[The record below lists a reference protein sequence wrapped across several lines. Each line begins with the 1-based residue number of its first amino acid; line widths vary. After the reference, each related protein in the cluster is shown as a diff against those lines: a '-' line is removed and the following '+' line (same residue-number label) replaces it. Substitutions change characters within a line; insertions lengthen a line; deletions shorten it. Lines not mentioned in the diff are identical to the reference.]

1 MRSWP
6 LGGTDGEQVLTGDS
20 TNEASA
26 RVGGFPHIHNDKGC
40 RLAKVKT
47 TPNESKEQLA
57 QTETRQAG
65 LAIGRAADKV
75 DGLDLDLES
84 MALC

>member
-1 MRSWP
+1 MENRSLKATP
-6 LGGTDGEQVLTGDS
+6 RTKPAL
-20 TNEASA
+20 